1 MTPDLSAAEPHFSEP
16 WQAQA
21 FATTLALHQRGLF
34 TWPEWAAALAA
45 RIALAQAE
53 GDPDHG
59 NTYYQHWLAAL
70 EDLLLTKG
78 LAAGGELQRHAQ
90 AWGHAAQRTPHGQPV
105 ELLALDYEDAGAA
118 SQSSASRTQ

>member
-1 MTPDLSAAEPHFSEP
+1 MTPDVSPAEPHFSEP

-45 RIALAQAE
+45 RIAQAQAQ
-53 GDPDHG
+53 GDLDHG
-59 NTYYQHWLAAL
+59 DTYYQHWLAAL
-70 EDLLLTKG
+70 EDLLLAKG
-78 LAAGGELQRHAQ
+78 LAGAGELQRHAQ
-90 AWGHAAQRTPHGQPV
+90 AWGHAAQRTPHGQPID
-105 ELLALDYEDAGAA
+105 LQALDYEDAAA

>member
-1 MTPDLSAAEPHFSEP
+1 MTPDFSAAQPQFSEP

-45 RIALAQAE
+45 RIAQAQAE

-59 NTYYQHWLAAL
+59 DTYYQHWLAAL
-70 EDLLLTKG
+70 EDLLLAKG
-78 LAAGGELQRHAQ
+78 LAGPGELQRHAQ
-90 AWGHAAQRTPHGQPV
+90 AWGHAAQRTPHGQPI
-105 ELLALDYEDAGAA
+105 ELQTLDYAAGAA
-118 SQSSASRTQ
+118 SPASASRAR